1 VFRHYQDNKVAQPG
15 SAVTMGQDDGNG
27 SLQKCATGFK
37 KCCMSYEVGGV
48 EDEEEVMNVGNEYEN
63 VRQKMGVLTRLKLR
77 QVVGMAKRARLQER
91 KQLNKLI

>member
-1 VFRHYQDNKVAQPG
+1 MAQPG